1 LKIPE
6 IVLAN
11 LDVAFGRSEPDEEI
25 QDLLKASSG
34 LNLGLHYLS
43 GAIAFDAVIT
53 KIDEQLASKILWFDC
68 FVANVD
74 RTVRN
79 TNMPMWHKELWL
91 IDHGASLYFHH
102 SWKDFQEQAK
112 RPFKPV
118 KDHVL
123 LPQAVK
129 LDEVDSAFRK
139 ILSKESLA
147 SVVSLVPD
155 EWLRM
160 IQLKTPEDK
169 RDVYKDFCRKDS
181 QHLLIKSLGLI
192 FSTSFLCDKFLAA
205 SSEKFDGTPEL
216 FQLAQIR

>member
-1 LKIPE
+1 MLTEQCAIP
-6 IVLAN
+6 ICRCGIKN
-11 LDVAFGRSEPDEEI
+11 CG
-25 QDLLKASSG
+25 
-34 LNLGLHYLS
+34 
-43 GAIAFDAVIT
+43 
-53 KIDEQLASKILWFDC
+53 
-68 FVANVD
+68 
-74 RTVRN
+74 
-79 TNMPMWHKELWL
+79 L
-91 IDHGASLYFHH
+91 IDHGASLNFHH

-181 QHLLIKSLGLI
+181 QHRLNRKPGPHIFYQFSLRQI
-192 FSTSFLCDKFLAA
+192 FSCL
-205 SSEKFDGTPEL
+205 
-216 FQLAQIR
+216 IREIRWNA